1 MTVYQGSNV
10 EVKVPMILKPNRALD
25 FGNGFNTTTN
35 HDQEDDPDQV
45 KPVKGRNGD
54 NLRLLADIPYG
65 LF

>member
-35 HDQEDDPDQV
+35 HDQAVAVV
-45 KPVKGRNGD
+45 KRVTLNRGT
-54 NLRLLADIPYG
+54 IT
-65 LF
+65 

>member
-35 HDQEDDPDQV
+35 HDQAVAVV
-45 KPVKGRNGD
+45 KRVTLNRGTITYPEEV
-54 NLRLLADIPYG
+54 A
-65 LF
+65 